1 MLRQTLSS
9 ALASE
14 EEELFFLAALAGAR
28 LAALEVT
35 CASEV
40 AEAGVAVPIVTA

>member
-1 MLRQTLSS
+1 LRFRQKVSSVLLS
-9 ALASE
+9 E
-14 EEELFFLAALAGAR
+14 VVFFLAAFAVAR